1 MQILIQLKLSEVAR
15 RLIRENVTDA
25 DVIFS
30 DPKWDDKTLLEAFL
44 SAEVVFGNAPP
55 QWLSKTTQLKWMQ
68 LITVGVGQ
76 YKDTIQATQTVSNM
90 HSFGKEVITETVIGG
105 ILTLYRKLDELAKLQ
120 VERDWQ
126 MFRIRLSAR
135 QLYGSKVVVLGAGS
149 IGGHLRPVLEALG
162 CSVALFAKRSQVE
175 LRSLDDLDN
184 HLPEA
189 DIVIGCLPHTPE
201 TAGMIDSKR
210 LSRFKDGAIFVNVG
224 RGSLVDEKALIEVL
238 QNGKLGGA
246 VLDVTANEPLPT
258 DSLLWTC
265 PNTILTQHTS
275 SGYDNEL
282 VDKTQF
288 FLNNLKRYRAG
299 ESVWNIVDF
308 DRGY

>member
-1 MQILIQLKLSEVAR
+1 
-15 RLIRENVTDA
+15 
-25 DVIFS
+25 
-30 DPKWDDKTLLEAFL
+30 
-44 SAEVVFGNAPP
+44 
-55 QWLSKTTQLKWMQ
+55 
-68 LITVGVGQ
+68 
-76 YKDTIQATQTVSNM
+76 
-90 HSFGKEVITETVIGG
+90 
-105 ILTLYRKLDELAKLQ
+105 
-120 VERDWQ
+120 
-126 MFRIRLSAR
+126 
-135 QLYGSKVVVLGAGS
+135 
-149 IGGHLRPVLEALG
+149 
-162 CSVALFAKRSQVE
+162 
-175 LRSLDDLDN
+175 
-184 HLPEA
+184 
-189 DIVIGCLPHTPE
+189 
-201 TAGMIDSKR
+201 
-210 LSRFKDGAIFVNVG
+210 VNVG